1 MNNAHTDTS
10 EEFQLNRECLQFVC
24 FKLAEEEYAV
34 DINLIVEAIRVVP
47 FTPVPQVPDFCL
59 GLINCRGTIL
69 PLFDLRKKVL
79 LPQKPFNAKSRILIA
94 SIDHEAIGLVIDEIL
109 DNVRVDPRQVDLT
122 KFLVMK
128 IGKEYIRGV
137 ARVDDR
143 MIAILDL
150 QKMYDVILQEMAQ
163 DHTSTQI

>member
-1 MNNAHTDTS
+1 MNNEHDNTGEDLQS
-10 EEFQLNRECLQFVC
+10 PREYLQFVC

-34 DINLIVEAIRVVP
+34 DINLITEVIRVVP

-94 SIDHEAIGLVIDEIL
+94 VIDHEECGLIIDEIL
-109 DNVRVDPRQVDLT
+109 DNIRVDLRQVDLT
-122 KFLVMK
+122 KFLAMK

-137 ARVDDR
+137 ARVEDR

-150 QKMYDVILQEMAQ
+150 QKMHAVVRQELAQ
-163 DHTSTQI
+163 TQTST

>member
-1 MNNAHTDTS
+1 MNNTQADTI
-10 EEFQLNRECLQFVC
+10 EDPQAPIEYLQFVC

-34 DINLIVEAIRVVP
+34 DITLITEVIRVVP

-59 GLINCRGTIL
+59 GLINCRGTII

-94 SIDHEAIGLVIDEIL
+94 SIDHEVIGLVIDEIL
-109 DNVRVDPRQVDLT
+109 DNIRVDPRQVDLT
-122 KFLVMK
+122 KFLAMK

-137 ARVDDR
+137 AQVDDR

-150 QKMYDVILQEMAQ
+150 QQMYDVILQGMSPEQ
-163 DHTSTQI
+163 TST

>member
-1 MNNAHTDTS
+1 MNNTQADTIEGPQS
-10 EEFQLNRECLQFVC
+10 PIEYLQFVC
-24 FKLAEEEYAV
+24 FKLADEEYAV
-34 DINLIVEAIRVVP
+34 DITLITEVIRVVP

-59 GLINCRGTIL
+59 GLINCRGTII

-94 SIDHEAIGLVIDEIL
+94 SIDHEVIGLVIDEIL
-109 DNVRVDPRQVDLT
+109 DNIRVDPRQVDLT
-122 KFLVMK
+122 KFLAMK

-137 ARVDDR
+137 AQVDDR

-150 QKMYDVILQEMAQ
+150 QQMYDVILQGMSQEQ
-163 DHTSTQI
+163 TST